1 MRNPKPRLET
11 AAKAPELA
19 RDGHSRLDIVVD
31 FADCDPARIVFYPR
45 YFDWFDRASE
55 RLFRER
61 GMAWPE
67 LWAHYR
73 LAGFPIVD
81 ASAKFLGPARFGDT
95 ITLESWIGEWRSK
108 LFIVEHRVHNAG
120 EIIVEGRELRIW
132 ALRDPNNPEGMKA
145 GVIPPEI
152 IERFRN

>member
-1 MRNPKPRLET
+1 VRNPKPKLEDT
-11 AAKAPELA
+11 SQVPKAARGTRSK
-19 RDGHSRLDIVVD
+19 LDIVVD

-81 ASAKFLGPARFGDT
+81 ASAKFLGPARFGET
-95 ITLESWIGEWRSK
+95 ITLESWIGEWRSR

-120 EIIVEGRELRIW
+120 QVIVEGRELRVW
-132 ALRDPNNPEGMKA
+132 ALQDPNDLEGMKA

-152 IERFRN
+152 IDRFRG

>member
-1 MRNPKPRLET
+1 MRNPKPKLEVET
-11 AAKAPELA
+11 KAPQPAAGA
-19 RDGHSRLDIVVD
+19 RSRLAIVVD

-67 LWAHYR
+67 LWAHYQ

-108 LFIVEHRVHNAG
+108 LFIVEHRVHNGG
-120 EIIVEGRELRIW
+120 EVIVEGRELRIW

-152 IERFRN
+152 IERFRE

>member
-1 MRNPKPRLET
+1 MRNPKPKLEVDS
-11 AAKAPELA
+11 KAPQRA
-19 RDGHSRLDIVVD
+19 GGAGSRLDIVVD

-45 YFDWFDRASE
+45 YFNWFDRASE

-67 LWAHYR
+67 LWAHYQ

-108 LFIVEHRVHNAG
+108 LFIVE
-120 EIIVEGRELRIW
+120 GRELRIW
-132 ALRDPNNPEGMKA
+132 ALRDPHNPEGMKA

-152 IERFRN
+152 IERFRE

>member
-1 MRNPKPRLET
+1 MRSPKPKLEDASPAPK
-11 AAKAPELA
+11 AAPGA
-19 RDGHSRLDIVVD
+19 RSRLDIVVD

-45 YFDWFDRASE
+45 YFDWFDRAAE

-81 ASAKFLGPARFGDT
+81 ANAKFLGPARFGDT
-95 ITLESWIGEWRSK
+95 ITLESWVGEWRSK
-108 LFIVEHRVHNAG
+108 LFIVEHRIHNAG
-120 EIIVEGRELRIW
+120 QVIVEGRELRVW
-132 ALRDPNNPEGMKA
+132 ALQDPNNPEGMKA

-152 IERFRN
+152 IDRFRD

>member
-11 AAKAPELA
+11 QAKTPAPV

-45 YFDWFDRASE
+45 YFDGFDRASE

-61 GMAWPE
+61 GMAWPA

-120 EIIVEGRELRIW
+120 DVIVEGRELRVW

-145 GVIPPEI
+145 GVIPPEV
-152 IERFRN
+152 IERFRD

>member
-1 MRNPKPRLET
+1 MRNPKPKLETQAKRPQPVRDVPSRLE
-11 AAKAPELA
+11 
-19 RDGHSRLDIVVD
+19 IVVD
-31 FADCDPARIVFYPR
+31 FADCDPARIVFYPH
-45 YFDWFDRASE
+45 YFNWFDRASE

-67 LWAHYR
+67 LWARYQ

-120 EIIVEGRELRIW
+120 DLIVEGRELRVW